1 MTPLITLALAMS
13 PLANAGVLADKTMKA
28 PLSSREIERA
38 LILGKG
44 WLELG
49 LGADVKRAEGYWG
62 PEGEA
67 LDFDSASFLYTRE
80 RVQLRYGVSARSDLV
95 LFVPF
100 HYIQLTND
108 VLGTDTS
115 GLYLGDPRMAWRWQP
130 WTSGAAGSMRAL
142 ALIAEVKAPAGNEAP
157 GSSIAGP
164 STFQEF
170 VTTTGTYDAR
180 LGVETKMQR
189 GNLAIGG
196 QLGGVVSASNL
207 AQFVV
212 ETDTNQFLG
221 RIKPGNRV
229 YAAVDLMAQLGPVA
243 LVVQPGVEA
252 HGATR
257 LGVSAP
263 GLFPGKDL
271 APVEGSDG
279 WSADLDANLIVN
291 VSRGLDLTL
300 GVNLPLRG
308 EDLMF
313 FPLEDIHPTRGLN
326 SSATLELRY

>member
-1 MTPLITLALAMS
+1 MTPLLSLALFISQPAE
-13 PLANAGVLADKTMKA
+13 AGVLADKTMKE
-28 PLSSREIERA
+28 PLAAREVERP
-38 LILGKG
+38 LVLGKG
-44 WLELG
+44 WLEVG

-62 PEGEA
+62 PDGEA
-67 LDFDSASFLYTRE
+67 LDFDSATFLYTRE
-80 RVQLRYGVSARSDLV
+80 RVQLRYGITSRSDLV

-100 HYIQLTND
+100 HYLQLTND
-108 VLGTDTS
+108 TLGTDTS
-115 GLYLGDPRMAWRWQP
+115 GFYLGDPRMAWRWQP
-130 WTSGAAGSMRAL
+130 LTTGAAGELKSL

-180 LGVETKMQR
+180 LGVETKVQR
-189 GNLAIGG
+189 GNLAVGG
-196 QLGGVVSASNL
+196 QLGGVVSASNI

-221 RIKPGNRV
+221 RIRPGSRV

-271 APVEGSDG
+271 APVEGSEG
-279 WSADLDANLIVN
+279 WSADVDTNLIVN

-300 GVNLPLRG
+300 GVNVPLRG

-313 FPLEDIHPTRGLN
+313 FPLEDIHPTRGIT

>member
-49 LGADVKRAEGYWG
+49 LGADVKRAKGYWG

-108 VLGTDTS
+108 TLGTDTS

-180 LGVETKMQR
+180 LGVETKLQR
-189 GNLAIGG
+189 ATSP
-196 QLGGVVSASNL
+196 SA
-207 AQFVV
+207 A
-212 ETDTNQFLG
+212 
-221 RIKPGNRV
+221 
-229 YAAVDLMAQLGPVA
+229 
-243 LVVQPGVEA
+243 
-252 HGATR
+252 
-257 LGVSAP
+257 
-263 GLFPGKDL
+263 
-271 APVEGSDG
+271 
-279 WSADLDANLIVN
+279 
-291 VSRGLDLTL
+291 
-300 GVNLPLRG
+300 
-308 EDLMF
+308 
-313 FPLEDIHPTRGLN
+313 
-326 SSATLELRY
+326 SSAAW

>member
-1 MTPLITLALAMS
+1 MTPLITLALISS
-13 PLANAGVLADKTMKA
+13 PLTFAGVFADKTMRA
-28 PLSSREIERA
+28 PLSSREIERG
-38 LILGKG
+38 LVLGKG

-49 LGADVKRAEGYWG
+49 LGADMKRAEGYWG
-62 PEGEA
+62 PDGEA
-67 LDFDSASFLYTRE
+67 LDFDAASFLYTRE
-80 RVQLRYGVSARSDLV
+80 RAQLRYGITARSDLV
-95 LFVPF
+95 LMVPF

-130 WTSGAAGSMRAL
+130 WTTGTAGSVKAL
-142 ALIAEVKAPAGNEAP
+142 ALVAEVKAPAGNEAP

-180 LGVETKMQR
+180 LGVETKAQR
-189 GNLAIGG
+189 GNFAVGG

-221 RIKPGNRV
+221 RIKPGSRV

-257 LGVSAP
+257 LGVSAA

-271 APVEGSDG
+271 EPVEGSEG
-279 WSADLDANLIVN
+279 WSADLDANVIVN
-291 VSRGLDLTL
+291 VSQGLDLTF
-300 GVNLPLRG
+300 GVNVPLRG

-313 FPLEDIHPTRGLN
+313 FPLEDIHPTRGLT